1 MLIGKYMLPKM
12 SLFLEKT
19 NTINE
24 EASKLDVTTMS
35 VQCIDLYYRSV

>member
-1 MLIGKYMLPKM
+1 MLPKM
-12 SLFLEKT
+12 SLFFITT

-24 EASKLDVTTMS
+24 EASKLDVTTMQS